1 MYVNKLPLNP
11 GGAHFVGDTLNVIRA
26 HPLVGE
32 YEHKA
37 VWVQYVDAYSTLHLL
52 ISLI

>member
-1 MYVNKLPLNP
+1 MGVWSTLYGNVRTVNKLPLIP

-37 VWVQYVDAYSTLHLL
+37 G
-52 ISLI
+52 